1 MLELCTV
8 QKVSDQ
14 AGILWNFDAD
24 GIFNCPHRG
33 QSMCVSSDAAGAL
46 DKMVGIAGIASLKDK
61 FNPSEH
67 LPRAPGVD
75 NLAT

>member
-1 MLELCTV
+1 MIKMNHMIMLELRTV

-24 GIFNCPHRG
+24 CIFDCPHRG

-46 DKMVGIAGIASLKDK
+46 DKMVGISRVPPLQDK

-67 LPRAPGVD
+67 LA
-75 NLAT
+75 